1 MNTIQEV
8 SVDILNHKEI
18 HLNMP
23 QSDLVDYR
31 VFSRLLDDDKVVASY
46 KMYWLLGILDEV
58 ALGNTEIEFKKI
70 ISRMI
75 VYSWYPILQYK
86 LNYGIFDNLKKPVNY
101 IAIKYNLPNNY
112 DENKLLD
119 FIYSND
125 DKELNKMMKELTYN
139 VPYRLLSPFFTDK
152 LKGQKDSIKNKM
164 ITELSLESENCLYK
178 IVKDDKDKIILNEGW
193 KDYLQKNYKVI
204 KGWIYYKIVC
214 FLQKRNPNVPAIAF
228 KIEAPKSRNLTRATT
243 LWKEIIMSKN
253 INDIYTGMNFTK
265 ENYDKLGG
273 LSIDHFIPW
282 SFVLHD

>member
-1 MNTIQEV
+1 MNTIQEI
-8 SVDILNHKEI
+8 SIDILDHKGI
-18 HLNMP
+18 QLNMP

-75 VYSWYPILQYK
+75 VYSWYPLLQNK
-86 LNYGIFDNLKKPVNY
+86 LNYGVFDNLKKSVNY
-101 IAIKYNLPNNY
+101 IATKYNLPNNY

-164 ITELSLESENCLYK
+164 ITELSGGQIQRVFLAKLFAQNPDIILLDEPTTHLDFKYQVGLFQHVKTWAKTNKK
-178 IVKDDKDKIILNEGW
+178 IVIG
-193 KDYLQKNYKVI
+193 
-204 KGWIYYKIVC
+204 
-214 FLQKRNPNVPAIAF
+214 
-228 KIEAPKSRNLTRATT
+228 
-243 LWKEIIMSKN
+243 
-253 INDIYTGMNFTK
+253 
-265 ENYDKLGG
+265 
-273 LSIDHFIPW
+273 
-282 SFVLHD
+282 VLHDLNLVHYFADKVIMLDNGNIVSEGTSMEVLNDDKLKNVYDIDIKSFMKNILNKWD

>member
-1 MNTIQEV
+1 MNTIQEI
-8 SVDILNHKEI
+8 STDTLSYKEI

-164 ITELSLESENCLYK
+164 ITELSGGQIQRVFLAKLFAQNPDIILLDEPTNHLDFKYQVELLEHVKTWAKTNKK
-178 IVKDDKDKIILNEGW
+178 IVIG
-193 KDYLQKNYKVI
+193 
-204 KGWIYYKIVC
+204 
-214 FLQKRNPNVPAIAF
+214 
-228 KIEAPKSRNLTRATT
+228 
-243 LWKEIIMSKN
+243 
-253 INDIYTGMNFTK
+253 
-265 ENYDKLGG
+265 
-273 LSIDHFIPW
+273 
-282 SFVLHD
+282 VLHDLNLVHYFADKVIILDNGNIVSEGTSMEVLNDDKLKNVYDIDIKSFMKNILNKWE